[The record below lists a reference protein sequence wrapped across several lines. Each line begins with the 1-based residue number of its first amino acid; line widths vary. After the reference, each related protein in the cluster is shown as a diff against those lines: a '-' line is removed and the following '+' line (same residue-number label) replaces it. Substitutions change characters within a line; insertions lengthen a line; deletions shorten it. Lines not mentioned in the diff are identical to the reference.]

1 MAYMTSI
8 KNIYGRGPHEHYN
21 IYYEYR
27 DDENEIPSIK
37 RNNKVCY
44 AYKIRGTG
52 TIMCMCDIEILSLW

>member
-52 TIMCMCDIEILSLW
+52 TIYVFV